1 MFARDHKGE
10 GEGGF
15 SSHAS
20 VDDQESRNIRKMK
33 EREGERERERERE
46 RVCVCVCV
54 CVCRR
59 TFLPPGLLSI
69 SLSSRPRGKDSE
81 DSATL

>member
-1 MFARDHKGE
+1 MFARDHKVLD
-10 GEGGF
+10 GGGGL

-20 VDDQESRNIRKMK
+20 VDDQESRNIRKM
-33 EREGERERERERE
+33 EERE
-46 RVCVCVCV
+46 RVDG
-54 CVCRR
+54 R
-59 TFLPPGLLSI
+59 FPPPGLLSI